1 LERINKQREALSQW
15 ERTRRD
21 KNFDGGDASPMTSF
35 LRSRPSNTFPRFQ
48 RSSLEGSDEDEREGK
63 GDTQTQFPLSAA
75 VMDSPD
81 LLSST
86 HMSAFDQLVS
96 SHRKSRRVDDDD
108 DEGEDDGTVDAD
120 EWLRARLAKRRLDL
134 ASASS
139 PVDTQPNEPHRSRKR
154 MRVPSSQSSDGEGV
168 PRIRVE
174 ESQLE
179 MASDDTRIFVPDSQV
194 KLGEEDEL
202 ESKPPVPVE
211 MQDAP
216 TTHAVSSARAQA
228 DQALRVTERVKKSTK
243 RVSQDF
249 EGAIKAFQAQQLHDQ
264 KPSSAAAAAL
274 VPSCDPSTSGVTTSP
289 PRIRN
294 GILNAVMMRTVA
306 ATPPRAVIK
315 EPTLLTRPPLP
326 ASSNDS
332 TPMTSKNPEGERSFV
347 LVGTDLSKEEAKL
360 IMEACARL
368 GGRFGRHFDS
378 KRNRK
383 TGAELSSVT
392 HLITKAVPPP
402 FTSAD
407 GEVLDLPGLR
417 CKRTAKYM
425 QALAEGAFVV
435 DVKWVTDSLSAGKW
449 LPEDPFEMEGDMYSD
464 AMGKPRESRL
474 RRAQTGRRN
483 DIFSMFR
490 FVMLC
495 QDEEF
500 EYQLQSVRS
509 VVETFGG
516 VVSWSHEFDALSSD
530 QRARKTPIGIVS
542 KSLPSWVAKTR
553 WQQYQIP
560 IVRVTWL
567 FDSISH
573 VEVLPFDD
581 YYPY

>member
-1 LERINKQREALSQW
+1 ML
-15 ERTRRD
+15 
-21 KNFDGGDASPMTSF
+21 
-35 LRSRPSNTFPRFQ
+35 
-48 RSSLEGSDEDEREGK
+48 
-63 GDTQTQFPLSAA
+63 
-75 VMDSPD
+75 
-81 LLSST
+81 
-86 HMSAFDQLVS
+86 
-96 SHRKSRRVDDDD
+96 
-108 DEGEDDGTVDAD
+108 
-120 EWLRARLAKRRLDL
+120 
-134 ASASS
+134 
-139 PVDTQPNEPHRSRKR
+139 
-154 MRVPSSQSSDGEGV
+154 
-168 PRIRVE
+168 
-174 ESQLE
+174 
-179 MASDDTRIFVPDSQV
+179 
-194 KLGEEDEL
+194 
-202 ESKPPVPVE
+202 
-211 MQDAP
+211 
-216 TTHAVSSARAQA
+216 
-228 DQALRVTERVKKSTK
+228 
-243 RVSQDF
+243 
-249 EGAIKAFQAQQLHDQ
+249 
-264 KPSSAAAAAL
+264 
-274 VPSCDPSTSGVTTSP
+274 
-289 PRIRN
+289 
-294 GILNAVMMRTVA
+294 RTVA
-306 ATPPRAVIK
+306 ATPPRAVKK
-315 EPTLLTRPPLP
+315 EPTSLNRPPLP
-326 ASSNDS
+326 ASSNGS
-332 TPMTSKNPEGERSFV
+332 TSAVGKKPAGERAFV
-347 LVGTDLSKEEAKL
+347 LVGTDLSKEEVKR
-360 IMEACARL
+360 IMDACMRL
-368 GGRFGRHFDS
+368 GGRFGRHFDT

-407 GEVLDLPGLR
+407 GEPLDLPGLR

-435 DVKWVTDSLSAGKW
+435 DMAWVSDSLSAGKW
-449 LPEDPFEMEGDMYSD
+449 LPEEPYEMEGDMYSD

-483 DIFSMFR
+483 DIFNMFR

-516 VVSWSHEFDALSSD
+516 VVNWAHEYDALPAE
-530 QRARKTPIGIVS
+530 QRTRKTPIGIVS